1 MVQEVWSICCPLS
14 HSWRD
19 PVYRGCDVSLVLAFY
34 LCLKLSDLL
43 LFISAYHDNLYSV
56 PWLVYRTSKWVRKSY
71 IWTNSVHIINHHHH
85 HHQFDWKRTLD
96 RILQTFGLQWFQ
108 RVTHSREDIL
118 FFFLLKKEALL
129 AGRLKTN
136 LKIWEAE
143 GVARASTNN
152 PLICLRGFPDRKYMS
167 NLSPIVTSKTC
178 CIKNCIFLL
187 Y

>member
-1 MVQEVWSICCPLS
+1 M
-14 HSWRD
+14 
-19 PVYRGCDVSLVLAFY
+19 YRGCDVSLVLAFY

-71 IWTNSVHIINHHHH
+71 IWTNSVHIITFIIIIIIISD

-118 FFFLLKKEALL
+118 FFFLLQKEALL

-143 GVARASTNN
+143 GRRGGGGSFRATTNK
-152 PLICLRGFPDRKYMS
+152 PRIFLRGFPDSKYMS
-167 NLSPIVTSKTC
+167 NLSPVVTSKTGC
-178 CIKNCIFLL
+178 LKNCIFLL